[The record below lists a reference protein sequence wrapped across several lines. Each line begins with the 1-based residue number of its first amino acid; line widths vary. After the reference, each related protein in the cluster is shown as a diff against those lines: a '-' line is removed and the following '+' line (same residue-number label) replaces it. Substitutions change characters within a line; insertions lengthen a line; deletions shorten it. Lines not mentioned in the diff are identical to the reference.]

1 MRTGIRMAAFAHWYP
16 HRVDNGLWEL
26 RLRIGIRIAANALNA
41 LTALNALNELK
52 ALAALKLND

>member
-1 MRTGIRMAAFAHWYP
+1 MAAFAHWYP